1 MSIKTI
7 PDGYKNVIP
16 YLVCSKPDETI
27 EFCKKT
33 FGAKETEISRD
44 KSGRIRHATIHIGD
58 SAVMLSGS
66 NENFPPMPAMLYIY
80 VEDNDA
86 TYKKGLEAGG
96 ISLREPTNEFYGDRS
111 SALQDPSGNQWWI
124 GTHIEDVSA
133 EELLRRQNQN
143 KK

>member
-1 MSIKTI
+1 MSVKPI
-7 PDGYKNVIP
+7 PDRFKNVIP
-16 YLVCSKPDETI
+16 FLVCSKPDETI

-33 FGAKETEISRD
+33 FGATETEISRD
-44 KSGRIRHATIHIGD
+44 ESGNIRHATIHIGD
-58 SAVMLSGS
+58 SAVMISGS
-66 NENFPPMPAMLYIY
+66 SKDYPPMPGMLYIY

-111 SALQDPSGNQWWI
+111 SGLKDASGNQWWI
-124 GTHIEDVSA
+124 GTHFEDVSP
-133 EELLRRQNQN
+133 EEMERRQKEM